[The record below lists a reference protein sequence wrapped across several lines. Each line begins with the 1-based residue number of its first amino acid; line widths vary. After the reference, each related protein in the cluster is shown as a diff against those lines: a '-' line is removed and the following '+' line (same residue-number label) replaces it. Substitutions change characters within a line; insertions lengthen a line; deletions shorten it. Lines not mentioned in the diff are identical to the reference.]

1 MITFLLRGGVKMI
14 KKIQNKIQCIC
25 QKHFDFRLK
34 AVSRRK
40 HLRIIAVSII
50 VILTFLGS
58 LSNRN
63 VNVYTETSN
72 FTNQTIEE
80 TNSPPASE
88 VQSTESTNQSSN
100 NKTTTTASST
110 QLIDPT
116 EEEIAAAKAAGE
128 KAYSETGGSQT
139 FSAIAAT
146 TIFNGHTIP
155 DGYTV
160 IYAKD
165 GVIIAVNGTLSADK
179 AKIIGIT
186 KAIAFI
192 DGQTDIQNLYI
203 AREVVNGSSSRLY
216 MKANISPGSATNA
229 DGSYPFINQ
238 NTIPSAGLDLQSLSI
253 GIKTTTDSY
262 IHYVNYYID
271 DGKVVDSSGEN
282 AIETPTQSASVQVNA
297 NQPGTF
303 SYTVNGGIV
312 QTGTYGTT
320 LSGIHVGDKV
330 VIIPTAVAG
339 YSFAQTNGSFTA
351 LESNVDTVT
360 YTGKQTPITIKYQ
373 DYFGQTI
380 APSKIMNLTYGSAAQ
395 YLTTNVPTISG
406 YTFTAV
412 SATETKN
419 QSATSVSA
427 SLDTNGNV
435 IVKDANGKQ
444 ISEVILYYKTNATVS
459 INVNGNKY
467 YDGLSVVPIVKY
479 TFNDKTESTS
489 LLNNDLSIDQIT
501 WNPTDFKAMNEK
513 GVEVTA
519 PTEIGTYTTWQLTE
533 SGLAKL
539 AARTNY
545 LFTIV
550 QTSDIYT
557 IKPISGMVELG
568 GSKTY
573 DGKAGI
579 PSIHVKLAEGVTS
592 SLIPEQVTLSNTDYT
607 VDTQSAKNMVNVGS
621 YAIKLTKSGIDK
633 VKAANPKMT
642 FNDIANTS
650 GIYTINKADAVI
662 TVEDA
667 TFNYDAQSHSIPI
680 GNVHVTGVVSGESLD
695 YTLTVNSRTDIG
707 SQIVTISLWEGTVNN
722 NYSITATDTAELT
735 INPTLLL
742 PSTGGIGLLPFIFL
756 GMIFIFSGFFYFIHR
771 KRKAG
776 EQR

>member
-1 MITFLLRGGVKMI
+1 MKMI
-14 KKIQNKIQCIC
+14 KKTQNKIQRIC
-25 QKHFDFRLK
+25 QKHFVSRLK
-34 AVSRRK
+34 AVSKRK
-40 HLRIIAVSII
+40 YLHPIMISII
-50 VILTFLGS
+50 LIFTFLGS
-58 LSNRN
+58 LSSIY

-72 FTNQTIEE
+72 FANQTTEE
-80 TNSPPASE
+80 TNSPPYSE
-88 VQSTESTNQSSN
+88 IQSIESTNQSSN
-100 NKTTTTASST
+100 NETTSTTSST

-116 EEEIAAAKAAGE
+116 EKEITAAKAAGE
-128 KAYSETGGSQT
+128 KAYSETGRSQT
-139 FSAIAAT
+139 FSTVAAT
-146 TIFNGHTIP
+146 ANFNGHTIP

-165 GVIIAVNGTLSADK
+165 GVIVAVNGSMSADK
-179 AKIIGIT
+179 TALQGVT

-192 DGQTDIQNLYI
+192 DNRPDIHNLFI
-203 AREVVNGSSSRLY
+203 GSTVNGTTITFPKSIY
-216 MKANISPGSATNA
+216 MGVATAGNTIDSVTPNA
-229 DGSYPFINQ
+229 DKSYSF
-238 NTIPSAGLDLQSLSI
+238 TPSTWGGLPAGGGMSTFSI
-253 GIKTTTDSY
+253 GIQLANDIPFTGYSIKNGQ
-262 IHYVNYYID
+262 IV
-271 DGKVVDSSGEN
+271 DGKGNVSN
-282 AIETPTQSASVQVNA
+282 FPTYQAATVQVNA
-297 NQPGTF
+297 NRTGTF
-303 SYTVNGGIV
+303 SYTVNGGAAKI
-312 QTGTYGTT
+312 GTYGTT

-330 VIIPTAVAG
+330 VITPTAVTG

-373 DYFGQTI
+373 DYFGQMI

-395 YLTTNVPTISG
+395 DLTTNTPTING

-419 QSATSVSA
+419 QSAMSVLA

-459 INVNGNKY
+459 INANGSKY

-479 TFNDKTESTS
+479 AFNDKTESTS

-519 PTEIGTYTTWQLTE
+519 PTEIGTYTSWQLTK

-550 QTSDIYT
+550 QTSDVYT
-557 IKPISGMVELG
+557 IKQISGAVELS

-573 DGKAGI
+573 DGKAGV

-592 SLIPEQVTLSNTDYT
+592 SLTPVQVALSSMDYT
-607 VDTQSAKNMVNVGS
+607 ADAQSAKNMVNAGS
-621 YAIKLTKSGIDK
+621 YTIKLTNSGIDK
-633 VKAANPKMT
+633 VKAANPKLSFT
-642 FNDIANTS
+642 DIANTS
-650 GIYTINKADAVI
+650 GTYTIYKANAVI
-662 TVEDA
+662 TVDDA
-667 TFNYDAQSHSIPI
+667 AFNYDAQSHSISV
-680 GNVHVTGVVSGESLD
+680 GNLHVTGVVLGESLD

-707 SQIVTISLWEGTVNN
+707 SQIVTISLGEGSVNN
-722 NYSITATDTAELT
+722 NYTIIATDTAKLM

-742 PSTGGIGLLPFIFL
+742 PSTGGIGLLPFVFL
-756 GMIFIFSGFFYFIHR
+756 GLIFIFSGFFYFIHR
-771 KRKAG
+771 KKKAG

>member
-1 MITFLLRGGVKMI
+1 MI
-14 KKIQNKIQCIC
+14 KKTQNKIQRIC
-25 QKHFDFRLK
+25 QKHFDSRLK
-34 AVSRRK
+34 AVFRRK
-40 HLRIIAVSII
+40 HLRTIAVSII

-63 VNVYTETSN
+63 VNVYTETSS
-72 FTNQTIEE
+72 FANQMTEE

-88 VQSTESTNQSSN
+88 IQSTESTDQSSN
-100 NKTTTTASST
+100 NETTSTTTST

-128 KAYSETGGSQT
+128 KAYSETGKSQT
-139 FSAIAAT
+139 FSAVAAT
-146 TIFNGHTIP
+146 ANFNGHAIP

-165 GVIIAVNGTLSADK
+165 GVIVAVNGTMSVDK
-179 AKIIGIT
+179 TALQGVT

-192 DGQTDIQNLYI
+192 DNRPDIHNLFI
-203 AREVVNGSSSRLY
+203 GSTVNGTTTTFPKSIY
-216 MKANISPGSATNA
+216 MGMATAGNTIDSVTPNA
-229 DGSYPFINQ
+229 DKSYSF
-238 NTIPSAGLDLQSLSI
+238 TPSTWGGLPAGGGISTFSI
-253 GIKTTTDSY
+253 GIQLANDIPFTGYSIKNGQIVDNKGNIS
-262 IHYVNYYID
+262 
-271 DGKVVDSSGEN
+271 VV
-282 AIETPTQSASVQVNA
+282 PTYQAATVQVNA

-303 SYTVNGGIV
+303 SYTVNGGIA

-330 VIIPTAVAG
+330 VIIPTAVTG

-360 YTGKQTPITIKYQ
+360 YTGKQTLITIKYQ

-380 APSKIMNLTYGSAAQ
+380 APFKIMNLTYGSAAQ
-395 YLTTNVPTISG
+395 DLTTNVPIISG

-459 INVNGNKY
+459 INANGSSKY

-489 LLNNDLSIDQIT
+489 LLNNDLNIDQIP

-519 PTEIGTYTTWQLTE
+519 PTEIGTYTSWQLTE

-557 IKPISGMVELG
+557 IKPISGTVELG

-592 SLIPEQVTLSNTDYT
+592 SVTPVQVTLSNTDYT
-607 VDTQSAKNMVNVGS
+607 VDAQSAKNMVDVGS

-633 VKAANPKMT
+633 VKAANPKMSFT
-642 FNDIANTS
+642 DIANTS
-650 GIYTINKADAVI
+650 GTYTINKADAVI
-662 TVEDA
+662 TVDDA
-667 TFNYDAQSHSIPI
+667 AFNYDAQSHSIPVE
-680 GNVHVTGVVSGESLD
+680 NVHVTGVVSGEALD
-695 YTLTVNSRTDIG
+695 YTLTANSRTDVG
-707 SQIVTISLWEGTVNN
+707 TQIVTISLGEGTVNN

-742 PSTGGIGLLPFIFL
+742 PSTGGIGLLPFVFL

-776 EQR
+776 EQ

>member
-1 MITFLLRGGVKMI
+1 MQRIY
-14 KKIQNKIQCIC
+14 
-25 QKHFDFRLK
+25 QKHFDSRLK

-40 HLRIIAVSII
+40 HLRSIAVSII

-63 VNVYTETSN
+63 VTVYTETSS
-72 FTNQTIEE
+72 FANQTTEE
-80 TNSPPASE
+80 TNSPPHSE
-88 VQSTESTNQSSN
+88 IQSTESTDQSSN
-100 NKTTTTASST
+100 NETTSTTTST

-128 KAYSETGGSQT
+128 KAYSETGRSQT
-139 FSAIAAT
+139 FSAVAAT
-146 TIFNGHTIP
+146 ANFNGHTIP

-165 GVIIAVNGTLSADK
+165 GVIVAVNGTMSADK
-179 AKIIGIT
+179 TMLQGVT

-192 DGQTDIQNLYI
+192 DNRPDIHNLFI
-203 AREVVNGSSSRLY
+203 GSTVNGTTTTFPKSIY
-216 MKANISPGSATNA
+216 MGVATAGNTIDSVTPNA
-229 DGSYPFINQ
+229 DKSYSF
-238 NTIPSAGLDLQSLSI
+238 TPSTWGGLPAGGGISTFSI
-253 GIKTTTDSY
+253 GIQLANDIPFTGYSIKNGQIVDNKGNIS
-262 IHYVNYYID
+262 
-271 DGKVVDSSGEN
+271 VV
-282 AIETPTQSASVQVNA
+282 PTYQAAAVQVNA

-303 SYTVNGGIV
+303 SYTVNGGIA

-320 LSGIHVGDKV
+320 LPGIHVRDKV
-330 VIIPTAVAG
+330 VITPTAVTG

-395 YLTTNVPTISG
+395 DLTTNVPIISG

-459 INVNGNKY
+459 INANGSKY

-519 PTEIGTYTTWQLTE
+519 PTEIGTYTSWQLTE

-557 IKPISGMVELG
+557 IKPISGTVELG

-579 PSIHVKLAEGVTS
+579 PSIHVKLAEGITS
-592 SLIPEQVTLSNTDYT
+592 SVTPVQVTLSNTDYT
-607 VDTQSAKNMVNVGS
+607 VDAQSAKNMVDVGS

-633 VKAANPKMT
+633 VKAANPKMSFT
-642 FNDIANTS
+642 DIANTS
-650 GIYTINKADAVI
+650 GTYTINKADAVI
-662 TVEDA
+662 TVDDA
-667 TFNYDAQSHSIPI
+667 AFNYDAQSHSISV
-680 GNVHVTGVVSGESLD
+680 GNVHVTGVVSGEALD
-695 YTLTVNSRTDIG
+695 YTLTANSRTDIG
-707 SQIVTISLWEGTVNN
+707 TQIVTISLGEGTVNN

-742 PSTGGIGLLPFIFL
+742 PSTGGIGLLPFVFL

-771 KRKAG
+771 KSKAG
-776 EQR
+776 EQ